1 MSFDY
6 LYKKKHKFKK
16 RSYKS
21 VNQKMPQLK
30 MLSLYTLYKIRFE
43 LVYLRQ
49 FKKLIRFRSF
59 RKKSLYRFSKYWFF
73 LKPNYIL
80 SNKSTNSRM
89 GAGVGTIVRLSIF
102 LNPHKKFVSFKKFSQ
117 LWVSLLYKT
126 LRYRI
131 PFLFFYSVK

>member
-6 LYKKKHKFKK
+6 LYKKKHKFKR
-16 RSYKS
+16 RSYKII
-21 VNQKMPQLK
+21 NRNILQLK
-30 MLSLYTLYKIRFE
+30 LLSLYTLRKTRFE

-89 GAGVGTIVRLSIF
+89 GAGVGTVVRLSIF
-102 LNPHKKFVSFKKFSQ
+102 LNPYKKFVSFKNFSQ
-117 LWVSLLYKT
+117 LWVSLLYKA
-126 LRYRI
+126 LKYKI
-131 PFLFFYSVK
+131 PFVFFYSIK